1 MGHISGSVKNHA
13 DPLHCI
19 VQVHH
24 GEGTIPCAHCTF
36 MATSAGRL
44 KKHVRATHEGKKY
57 FYCNQCDVMTTK
69 RCSLTKHKKLKHPQ
83 AFLMQKIE

>member
-1 MGHISGSVKNHA
+1 
-13 DPLHCI
+13 
-19 VQVHH
+19 
-24 GEGTIPCAHCTF
+24 

-83 AFLMQKIE
+83 AFLMQEIE